1 MSDEQDIH
9 RTGLERRPPRVV
21 IAGGGVA
28 GLETALAL
36 KALAT
41 RQVDVT
47 IVEPEA
53 KFVNRAMAV
62 LQPFARQRMRGVRR
76 QAVSPDLGARWHH
89 GTVDRVE
96 QTRRVVVTRDRVELP
111 YDYLVL
117 ALGARA
123 EEHRGADHVLTYR
136 DGRDAAAYRLLLGRL
151 RERRLRSL
159 AFVKPAGPS
168 WPLPLYGLA
177 LMTAADCAAA
187 GAPIEITLVTP
198 EERPVAVFGTR
209 AAAGVRALLEQSGID
224 LHARSYAAP
233 GRAGWL
239 DMAPGSRS
247 TRAHAIVT
255 LPQLTGPR
263 IRGMPCTAGGFVQT
277 DSYGRVTGCDRVY
290 AAGDATHFPVKQGGI
305 AAQQAD
311 AVAGS
316 IAAALGCDV
325 DPQPFRPV
333 LRGVLLTGGRPRYL
347 QADIS
352 GCSGDDSAISLDPLW
367 SPPNKLCARYLS
379 PYLSGRKGE
388 ELDVMP
394 RTAA

>member
-1 MSDEQDIH
+1 MSDEQHDH
-9 RTGLERRPPRVV
+9 RRFGPRAPRVV
-21 IAGGGVA
+21 IVGGGVA

-36 KALAT
+36 KALGP
-41 RQVDVT
+41 RRVDVT
-47 IVEPEA
+47 VVEPEA

-62 LQPFARQRMRGVRR
+62 LQPFARQRVRGVHLRP
-76 QAVSPDLGARWHH
+76 ASAELGARWQP

-96 QTRRVVVTRDRVELP
+96 LTRRVVVTRDRVELP
-111 YDYLVL
+111 YDHLVL
-117 ALGARA
+117 ALGARP
-123 EEHRGADHVLTYR
+123 EGCPGTGHVLTYR

-159 AFVKPAGPS
+159 AFVKPMGPS

-177 LMTAADCAAA
+177 LMTAADCASA
-187 GAPIEITLVTP
+187 GAPIEITFVTP

-224 LHARSYAAP
+224 LHVRSYTAA

-239 DMAPGSRS
+239 DLSPGSRS
-247 TRAHAIVT
+247 TRADAVVT
-255 LPQLTGPR
+255 LPRLAGPR
-263 IRGMPCTAGGFVQT
+263 IRGMPCTADGFIQT
-277 DSYGRVTGCDRVY
+277 DSYGRVIGCDRVY
-290 AAGDATHFPVKQGGI
+290 AAGDATNFPVKQGGI

-311 AVAGS
+311 VVATS
-316 IAAALGCDV
+316 IAAILGADV
-325 DPQPFRPV
+325 EPQPLRPV

-352 GCSGDDSAISLDPLW
+352 GCGGDDSTISLDPLW

-379 PYLSGRKGE
+379 PYLSGRSGE

-394 RTAA
+394 RAAA